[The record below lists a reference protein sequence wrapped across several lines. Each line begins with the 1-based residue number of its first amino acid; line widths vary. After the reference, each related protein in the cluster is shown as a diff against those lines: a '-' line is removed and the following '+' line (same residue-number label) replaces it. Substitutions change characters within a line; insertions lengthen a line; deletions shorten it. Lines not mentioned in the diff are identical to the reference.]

1 MPRTPAVLAVRRQ
14 PKPGTVLLVAS
25 FGAFLAFL
33 DSTIVNIAFPDIQKS
48 FPGSSVSTLSWV
60 LSAYNIVLAAFL
72 VAAGRLADLL
82 GRRRMF
88 VWGVGLFTISSAA
101 CALAGSVGQLIA
113 FRCVQGLGAAL
124 LIPASLALVV
134 EGYDAARRAHG
145 IGLWG
150 ASAAIAS
157 GLGPP
162 IGGALVAASSWRLAF
177 LVNVPLG
184 IGAAVV
190 AKRSL
195 VESRAP
201 GRRRLPDLRGA
212 LLLAVAIGA
221 LTAGVIKGQDY
232 GWTSGR
238 ILTAFGVSVA
248 ASVLFVLSSRAH
260 PAPILDGA
268 LLRIRPFTVGNVV
281 TIVSGM
287 GFYAYLLTHVLWLS
301 YIWDYSLLRAGLAVA
316 PAAFVAA
323 AVAGTVGKVAD
334 RRGHVLVVVPG
345 AVIWAAGLLW
355 YLERVGTSPS
365 FLSEWLPGQVIT
377 GIGVG
382 MTLPVL
388 ASGAL
393 AAVPGGAYA
402 TASAVV
408 SSARQ
413 LGAVLGISILVVI
426 IGPPNPLTI
435 VDALRHG
442 WLFAACCFLVTA
454 ALTPLMGRTRTT
466 KEDVPLDETGPAAPL
481 SLAPSEAT
489 TPGDAHADGSVL
501 SQLSPEA
508 AERLSAIAEPVR
520 LKAGRSLFAK
530 GDHSDA
536 AYLVRSGRLAVVDE
550 HGETIAVV
558 GRGAILGE
566 LGLLTGAPRSATV
579 RALRDSVVL
588 RTSAEDFRATADDV
602 VLTAVSTALAR
613 RLQAVAQPP
622 MGVQTSVVITIVS
635 AHDGA
640 PVDRILHELTEEL
653 AAHVDVVAPGRITA
667 ATLARLER
675 THDRVLLAARRDQ
688 PAAWQSL
695 ALRVADRVVVV
706 SGSPEP
712 RTDLPQGCDLVLTGP
727 VPSRA
732 QLVGWYDAV
741 SPRSITVTARDG
753 GVHGLG
759 ARLAGRALG
768 LVLAGGG
775 ARAFAHLGVLEV
787 LEDAGVRVERYAGTS
802 VGSAIAALAATGAT
816 AAETDAY
823 IYEYFVRDNPI
834 NDYALP
840 SKGLIRGRK
849 TVSGLMKAMDGR
861 VFEELPHELRCVSV
875 DLLARERVV
884 HSRGLVA
891 EAVAASLRLPG
902 LYPPYP
908 IGDRLHVDGG
918 VLDNV
923 PVATLKERPE
933 GPVIAVNI
941 SFGGGGSGGR
951 RSGPPRV
958 PGIADTLMRTMMM
971 SSAAATE
978 RSLAAADLVIKPS
991 AAGVGLLEFHQ
1002 IDRMRESGRQA
1013 ARASL
1018 PSVLALLGRDAA
1030 DDPPEQDEAGF
1041 HRASVAVER

>member
-1 MPRTPAVLAVRRQ
+1 MPRTPPTLTVRRQ
-14 PKPGTVLLVAS
+14 PKPTTVLLVAS

-33 DSTIVNIAFPDIQKS
+33 DSTIVNIAFPDIQRD
-48 FPGSSVSTLSWV
+48 FPSSSVSSLSWV

-88 VWGVGLFTISSAA
+88 VWGVGLFTVSSAA

-184 IGAAVV
+184 IVAAVV

-201 GRRRLPDLRGA
+201 GRRRFPDLRGA
-212 LLLAVAIGA
+212 LLLAAAIGA

-232 GWTSGR
+232 GWASGR
-238 ILTAFGVSVA
+238 ILTAFAVSVVA
-248 ASVLFVLSSRAH
+248 WVLFVLSSRAH

-268 LLRIRPFTVGNVV
+268 LLRIRPFAVGNAV

-301 YIWDYSLLRAGLAVA
+301 YVWDYSLLRAGLAVA

-345 AVIWAAGLLW
+345 ALIWAAGLLW
-355 YLERVGTSPS
+355 YLTRVGTSPA
-365 FLSEWLPGQVIT
+365 FLTEWLPGQVIT
-377 GIGVG
+377 GVGVG

-413 LGAVLGISILVVI
+413 LGAVLGISTLVVI
-426 IGPPNPLTI
+426 IGTPSPLTV
-435 VDALRHG
+435 VDSLRHG

-454 ALTPLMGRTRTT
+454 ALSPFMGRTRTT
-466 KEDVPLDETGPAAPL
+466 KEVVALDESDVVLQVPLT
-481 SLAPSEAT
+481 PSEAT
-489 TPGDAHADGSVL
+489 RSGTRDDEGSVL
-501 SQLSPEA
+501 SHLSPEA
-508 AERLSAIAEPVR
+508 TERLSAIAEPVR
-520 LKAGRSLFAK
+520 LRAGKQLFAK
-530 GDHSDA
+530 GDDSDA
-536 AYLVRSGRLAVVDE
+536 AYLVRSGRLAVHDE
-550 HGETIAVV
+550 HGATIAVV

-566 LGLLTGAPRSATV
+566 LGLLTGGKRSASV

-588 RTSAEDFRATADDV
+588 RTSAEDFRAAADEA
-602 VLTAVSTALAR
+602 VLTAVSIALAR
-613 RLQAVAQPP
+613 RLQSVTQPA
-622 MGVQTSVVITIVS
+622 MGVQPSAVITVVG

-640 PVDRILHELTEEL
+640 PVDRIVSELTDAL
-653 AAHVDVVAPGRITA
+653 AGHLDVVAPGRITA
-667 ATLARLER
+667 PTLARLER
-675 THDRVLLAARRDQ
+675 THERVLLSARPDQ

-712 RTDLPQGCDLVLTGP
+712 RPDLPQGCDLVLTGP
-727 VPSRA
+727 VPTRE
-732 QLVGWYDAV
+732 QCVGWYDAV
-741 SPRSITVTARDG
+741 APRSITVTARDG
-753 GVHGLG
+753 GVRGLG

-787 LEDAGVRVERYAGTS
+787 LEDAGVQVDRYAGTS
-802 VGSAIAALAATGAT
+802 VGAAVAAIAASGAS
-816 AAETDAY
+816 AAEVDAY

-840 SKGLIRGRK
+840 SKGIIRGRK
-849 TVSGLMKAMDGR
+849 TVNGLIQAMDGR

-891 EAVAASLRLPG
+891 HAVAASLRLPG

-923 PVATLKERPE
+923 PVATLNERPE

-941 SFGGGGSGGR
+941 SFGGTSGSR

-971 SSAAATE
+971 SSAGATE
-978 RSLAAADLVIKPS
+978 RSLAEADLVIKPS

-1013 ARASL
+1013 ARAAL
-1018 PSVLALLGRDAA
+1018 PSVLALLGRGDLTHAEDGREPRGA
-1030 DDPPEQDEAGF
+1030 ED
-1041 HRASVAVER
+1041 RVTTSR

>member
-1 MPRTPAVLAVRRQ
+1 MSRTTPTLSVRRQ
-14 PKPGTVLLVAS
+14 PAPSTVLLVSA

-33 DSTIVNIAFPDIQKS
+33 DATIVNIAFPDIQAD
-48 FPGSSVSTLSWV
+48 FPQASVSSLSWV

-88 VWGVGLFTISSAA
+88 VWGVGLFTVASAA
-101 CALAGSVGQLIA
+101 CALAGSAGQLIA

-134 EGYDAARRAHG
+134 EGYGATRRAHG

-184 IGAAVV
+184 ILAMVV

-201 GRRRLPDLRGA
+201 GRRKFPDLRGA
-212 LLLAVAIGA
+212 LLLALAIGA
-221 LTAGVIKGQDY
+221 LTTAVIKGQDH
-232 GWTSGR
+232 GWTSSW
-238 ILTAFGVSVA
+238 ILTAFAVSMV

-268 LLRIRPFTVGNVV
+268 LLRIRPFAVGNLV
-281 TIVSGM
+281 TIVSGA

-301 YIWDYSLLRAGLAVA
+301 YVWDYSLLRAGLAVA

-323 AVAGTVGKVAD
+323 VAAAVVGKVAD

-355 YLERVGTSPS
+355 YLERVGTTPA
-365 FLSEWLPGQVIT
+365 FLTAWLPGQVIT

-393 AAVPGGAYA
+393 ACVPGGAYA

-408 SSARQ
+408 SSSRQ
-413 LGAVLGISILVVI
+413 FGAVLGVSILVVLL
-426 IGPPNPLTI
+426 GPPSPLTL
-435 VDALRHG
+435 VDSLRDG

-454 ALTPLMGRTRTT
+454 ALTPLMGRTRTAA
-466 KEDVPLDETGPAAPL
+466 EQIDLDDARPTVDTVELTD
-481 SLAPSEAT
+481 
-489 TPGDAHADGSVL
+489 TPGPRRVDDSSL
-501 SQLSPEA
+501 LLTPEA
-508 AERLSAIAEPVR
+508 AERLGTVAEPVR
-520 LKAGRSLFAK
+520 VKAGTDLFAL
-530 GDHSDA
+530 GDASDA
-536 AYLVRSGRLAVVDE
+536 AYLVRSGRLAVLDE
-550 HGETIAVV
+550 AGATIALV
-558 GRGAILGE
+558 GRGSVVGE
-566 LGLLTGAPRSATV
+566 LGLLTGEPRSATV
-579 RALRDSVVL
+579 RAVRDSVVL
-588 RTSAEDFRATADDV
+588 RTSVDDFRECADEV
-602 VLTAVSTALAR
+602 VLTSVSTALAR
-613 RLQAVAQPP
+613 RLQAVSQPLLGAQPE
-622 MGVQTSVVITIVS
+622 VVVAVLG

-640 PVDRILHELTEEL
+640 PVDRVVAELTDQL
-653 AAHVDVVAPGRITA
+653 AEHLQVATPGRVTA
-667 ATLARLER
+667 PTLARLER
-675 THDRVLLAARRDQ
+675 TYDRVVLAARTDQ
-688 PAAWQSL
+688 PEAWQSL
-695 ALRVADRVVVV
+695 VRRVADRVIVV
-706 SGSPEP
+706 SGSPAP
-712 RTDLPQGCDLVLTGP
+712 RDDLPRGCDLVLTGP
-727 VPSRA
+727 LPTRE
-732 QLVGWYDAV
+732 QYVGWYDAIA
-741 SPRSITVTARDG
+741 PRSITVTARDG
-753 GVHGLG
+753 GVRPLA
-759 ARLAGRALG
+759 ARLAGRSLG

-775 ARAFAHLGVLEV
+775 ARAFAHLGVLDV
-787 LEDAGVRVERYAGTS
+787 LEEAGVRVDRYAGTS
-802 VGSAIAALAATGAT
+802 VGAAVAALAATGAP
-816 AAETDAY
+816 AAEVDAY
-823 IYEYFVRDNPI
+823 LYEYFVRDNPI

-849 TVSGLMKAMDGR
+849 TVQGLMSAMDGR

-891 EAVAASLRLPG
+891 DAVAASLRLPG
-902 LYPPYP
+902 LYPPYL

-918 VLDNV
+918 VLDNL
-923 PVATLKERPE
+923 PVSTLQERPE

-941 SFGGGGSGGR
+941 SFGGGGSRSGR
-951 RSGPPRV
+951 TGPPRV

-978 RSLAAADLVIKPS
+978 RSVAAADLVIKPS

-1002 IDRMRESGRQA
+1002 IDRMRASGRRA
-1013 ARASL
+1013 AEAAL
-1018 PSVLALLGRDAA
+1018 PAVLALLGR
-1030 DDPPEQDEAGF
+1030 EQDPAEAPEKRDRSG
-1041 HRASVAVER
+1041 AMV